1 MKFSFNLWVLRYK
14 RYNEVRLQRSNF
26 AGPQHFVINV
36 FCCIIISF
44 WMGVKV
50 APSCKWP
57 VYWGFIRCDIN
68 FVSLTCRPLS
78 LETFKDKSLGIDC
91 SIFFLVY
98 LQNLPKCRVSNRLL
112 RDSRMNYS
120 LCPKENKLPYKIR
133 KWMIHYL
140 IRASG
145 QNLAL
150 DIASTFHTGSRNS
163 DQRHWCSRRHW
174 ECWHTLHLKH
184 VTIIP

>member
-1 MKFSFNLWVLRYK
+1 MW
-14 RYNEVRLQRSNF
+14 
-26 AGPQHFVINV
+26 
-36 FCCIIISF
+36 
-44 WMGVKV
+44 VKV

-98 LQNLPKCRVSNRLL
+98 LPNLPKCRVSNRLL